1 MEKKKIEVRPY
12 KRSDAQDL
20 AQIYY
25 NTIHQ
30 VNAKD
35 YSKIQLD
42 AWAPESSRKAEYWL
56 EKLEITNPFVAI
68 SNDTVVGFAEFEPNG
83 HIDCFYCHHEW
94 VGLGVGAAL
103 MNAIHERAR
112 DQKINKIFVEVSIT
126 ALPFFEKHGFK
137 ILEKQTVFIKDIGL
151 INFKMEKFISSLSKL

>member
-12 KRSDAQDL
+12 KSSDAQDL

-25 NTIHQ
+25 NTIHE

-42 AWAPESSRKAEYWL
+42 AWAPESSSKAEYWL
-56 EKLEITNPFVAI
+56 KKFEKTNPLVAI
-68 SNDTVVGFAEFEPNG
+68 SNDIIVGFAEFEPNG

-94 VGLGVGAAL
+94 IGLGVGATL
-103 MNAIHERAR
+103 MNAIHEIAS
-112 DQKINKIFVEVSIT
+112 DQKMAKIFVEVSIT
-126 ALPFFEKHGFK
+126 ALPFFEKHEFK
-137 ILEKQTVFIKDIGL
+137 ILEKQTVFIKDIGF
-151 INFKMEKFISSLSKL
+151 INFKMEKLIRSLP

>member
-1 MEKKKIEVRPY
+1 MKKKEIDVRPY
-12 KRSDAQDL
+12 KSSDAQDL
-20 AQIYY
+20 AKIYY
-25 NTIHQ
+25 KTIHE

-42 AWAPESSRKAEYWL
+42 AWAPEVSLEGENWL
-56 EKLEITNPFVAI
+56 KKFEKTSPLVAV
-68 SNDTVVGFAEFEPNG
+68 SEDTIVGFAEFESNG

-94 VGLGVGAAL
+94 IGLGVGAAL
-103 MNAIHERAR
+103 MHAIHEIAL
-112 DQKINKIFVEVSIT
+112 DQSIPKIFVEVSIT

-151 INFKMEKFISSLSKL
+151 TNFKMEKILTS

>member
-1 MEKKKIEVRPY
+1 MEKKKIEVRSY
-12 KRSDAQDL
+12 KSSDAQDL

-42 AWAPESSRKAEYWL
+42 AWAPENSGQAEYWVKKL
-56 EKLEITNPFVAI
+56 EKTNPLVAI
-68 SNDTVVGFAEFEPNG
+68 SNGTIVGFAEFEPNG
-83 HIDCFYCHHEW
+83 HIDCFYCHHQW
-94 VGLGVGAAL
+94 VGIGVGTAL
-103 MNAIHERAR
+103 MNAIHEIAR
-112 DQKINKIFVEVSIT
+112 DQKIAKIFVEVSIT
-126 ALPFFEKHGFK
+126 ALPFFEKQGFK

-151 INFKMEKFISSLSKL
+151 INFKMEKFIN

>member
-1 MEKKKIEVRPY
+1 MKKKKIDVRSY
-12 KRSDAQDL
+12 KTSDAQDL

-25 NTIHQ
+25 NTIHK

-42 AWAPESSRKAEYWL
+42 AWAPKSSSEAENWL
-56 EKLEITNPFVAI
+56 KKFEKTKPLVAVSDGAI
-68 SNDTVVGFAEFEPNG
+68 VGFAEFEPNG

-94 VGLGVGAAL
+94 VGQGVGAAL
-103 MNAIHERAR
+103 MNAIHKIAH
-112 DQKINKIFVEVSIT
+112 DQKIAKIFVEVSIT

-137 ILEKQTVFIKDIGL
+137 ILEKQTVSIKGIGL
-151 INFKMEKFISSLSKL
+151 INFKMEKHL

>member
-1 MEKKKIEVRPY
+1 MEKKKIDVRPY
-12 KRSDAQDL
+12 KSNDAQYL

-25 NTIHQ
+25 NTIHE

-35 YSKIQLD
+35 YTKIQLD
-42 AWAPESSRKAEYWL
+42 VWAPESSGKAEYWL
-56 EKLEITNPFVAI
+56 KKFEKTNPLVAI
-68 SNDTVVGFAEFEPNG
+68 SNGTIVGFAEFEPNG

-94 VGLGVGAAL
+94 VGLGVGTAL
-103 MNAIHERAR
+103 MNAIHEIAR

-137 ILEKQTVFIKDIGL
+137 ILEEQTVFIKDIGL
-151 INFKMEKFISSLSKL
+151 VNFKMEKELI

>member
-1 MEKKKIEVRPY
+1 MEIKEIVVRPY

-20 AQIYY
+20 AHIYY

-42 AWAPESSRKAEYWL
+42 AWAPEKRGQAEYWL
-56 EKLEITNPFVAI
+56 KRSEKMNPLIAT
-68 SNDTVVGFAEFEPNG
+68 SNETVVGFAEFEPNG

-94 VGLGVGAAL
+94 VGKGVGTAL
-103 MNAIHERAR
+103 MNAIHEMAR
-112 DQKINKIFVEVSIT
+112 DRKINRIFVEVSIT

-137 ILEKQTVFIKDIGL
+137 ILEKQTVFIGDIGL
-151 INFKMEKFISSLSKL
+151 INFKMEKEPI